1 MRQIETNPNGNFLPT
16 IRNTHSNA
24 NVRFSM
30 IKNWR
35 FLPFFL
41 LAALN
46 AQASQGKP
54 QLILKQSDENPI
66 IMEVTPVVIL
76 NAAAPTQ
83 TQNGS
88 SLGWTGNVAT
98 GFGLLTSVSLFSTP
112 FDAEIGAIYLNE
124 SSEREMS
131 SVSQQ
136 RNSHHIHIPLV
147 FRYNFD
153 DKVGIGFGG
162 YASFRQ
168 GNVDASPSEIHNRDF
183 GLLFSLRASL
193 QIVPQFYFIVDGRYQ
208 HGLSNL
214 ANIPPGISGDL
225 FNTRSMQA
233 YLGLS
238 YRFLLF

>member
-1 MRQIETNPNGNFLPT
+1 
-16 IRNTHSNA
+16 
-24 NVRFSM
+24 M

-35 FLPFFL
+35 FLFL
-41 LAALN
+41 LSIVSS
-46 AQASQGKP
+46 QSFASQGMP
-54 QLILKQSDENPI
+54 QFLLKQSDETPI

-83 TQNGS
+83 TQNGGS
-88 SLGWTGNVAT
+88 IGWTGAVAT

-112 FDAEIGAIYLNE
+112 FDAEIGAIYLNQ
-124 SSEREMS
+124 SSEREIS
-131 SVSQQ
+131 SVTHQQ
-136 RNSHHIHIPLV
+136 NSHQLHVPLII
-147 FRYNFD
+147 RYNFD

-162 YASFRQ
+162 YASFGK
-168 GNVDASPSEIHNRDF
+168 GNITNSQNGTSSLSSYSESGIHNRDF

-193 QIVPQFYFIVDGRYQ
+193 QIVPQFYFIVDGRYK

-214 ANIPPGISGDL
+214 ANIPPGISGDIY
-225 FNTRSMQA
+225 NTRSMQA